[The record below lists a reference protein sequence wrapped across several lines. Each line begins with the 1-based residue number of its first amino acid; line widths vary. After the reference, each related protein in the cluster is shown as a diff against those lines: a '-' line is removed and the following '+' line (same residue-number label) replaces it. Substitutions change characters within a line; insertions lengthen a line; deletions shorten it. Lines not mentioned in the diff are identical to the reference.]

1 MSFLTKKRVGFIF
14 VSVVAILVILFVLEN
29 RQSNEP
35 DRSPKSIAV
44 DLETVPSSQAVLDY
58 GRLEK
63 DQNLSKLME
72 ERKGKYGITDGL
84 DMIVTSDESL
94 KVGDETVKM
103 GDIVDEA
110 RLQRGEL
117 VEKNLGQPL
126 SLTKKNADDYGVHVV
141 QPGENI
147 WNIHFQLLKEF
158 FKKRQINLSPMA
170 DEPGQNGF
178 SSGVGKILK
187 FSERMVYIYN
197 IKDRRLES
205 DINQIQPLSK
215 IVVYNMK
222 EVFSLL
228 ESIDVGNVNQIRFDG
243 ETIWI
248 TND

>member
-1 MSFLTKKRVGFIF
+1 MSFLTKKRIGFIL
-14 VSVVAILVILFVLEN
+14 VSVVAILVALFVLET
-29 RQSNEP
+29 RQSKEP
-35 DRSPKSIAV
+35 DRSPESIPV
-44 DLETVPSSQAVLDY
+44 DLDAVPSSQAVLDY

-63 DQNLSKLME
+63 DQNLSRLME
-72 ERKGKYGITDGL
+72 ERKDKYGITDGL

-94 KVGDETVKM
+94 KVGNETVKM

-110 RLQRGEL
+110 KLKRGEL
-117 VEKNLGQPL
+117 VEKNLGRQL
-126 SLTKKNADDYGVHVV
+126 TLTKKDAEDYGVHVV

-158 FKKRQINLSPMA
+158 FQKRQINLSPMA

-187 FSERMVYIYN
+187 FSEKMVYIYN
-197 IKDRRLES
+197 VKDRRLES

-228 ESIDVGNVNQIRFDG
+228 DSIDVSNVNQIRFDG
-243 ETIWI
+243 ETIWV
-248 TND
+248 TNE

>member
-1 MSFLTKKRVGFIF
+1 
-14 VSVVAILVILFVLEN
+14 VAILVALFVLKN
-29 RQSNEP
+29 RQLKGP
-35 DRSPKSIAV
+35 DQSPKSIAV
-44 DLETVPSSQAVLDY
+44 DLDAVPSSQAVLDY
-58 GRLEK
+58 GRLEN
-63 DQNLSKLME
+63 DQNLSRLMQ
-72 ERKGKYGITDGL
+72 ERKDKYGITDGL

-94 KVGDETVKM
+94 KVGNETVKM

-117 VEKNLGQPL
+117 VEKNLGRPRTL
-126 SLTKKNADDYGVHVV
+126 SQKDAEDYGVHVV

-170 DEPGQNGF
+170 DEPGRNGF

-197 IKDRRLES
+197 MKDRRLES

-215 IVVYNMK
+215 VVVYNMK

-228 ESIDVGNVNQIRFDG
+228 ESIDVSNVNQIRFDG

-248 TND
+248 SNE